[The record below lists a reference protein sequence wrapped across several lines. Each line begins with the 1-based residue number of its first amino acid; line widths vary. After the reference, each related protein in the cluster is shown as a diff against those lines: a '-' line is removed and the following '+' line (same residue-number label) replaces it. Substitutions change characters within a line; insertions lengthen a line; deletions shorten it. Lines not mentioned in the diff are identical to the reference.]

1 MSKLTRIG
9 AVGLEL
15 TREEVIEAKAL
26 IDGIMRKAQC
36 REANEYIVDTLD
48 SVSKTLDILELDI
61 NATLEEGE

>member
-9 AVGLEL
+9 TVGLEL

-36 REANEYIVDTLD
+36 REANEYI
-48 SVSKTLDILELDI
+48 SIQ
-61 NATLEEGE
+61 